1 MPRWLPAPRLLVYV
15 SGVFEMLGGIG
26 LLVPWVRRWA
36 AWGLIA
42 LLIAVFPANIQMLQA
57 AHAAA
62 ASGWTQALLWL
73 RLPLQPLLMWWV
85 YRSAIV

>member
-1 MPRWLPAPRLLVYV
+1 VPRWLPAPRLLVYV

-57 AHAAA
+57 AHAAS
-62 ASGWTQALLWL
+62 ASAWTQALLWL